1 MELHANARTVPP
13 GAQVLF
19 LMMREMFRF
28 AVVLLVVL
36 LGFSMSFHA
45 LFRDA
50 DTYGRTCLNLFKA
63 MLGEVGL
70 FDEISES
77 PYENRFKHVA
87 TVLLVV
93 YLIIIT
99 IVLLNLLIAVLSTSH
114 AKVQEHADQ
123 EYRVLKARLI
133 KHYRLAVRE
142 DLLPPPFNLVQLPFR
157 WHEGAQ
163 RSVGQ
168 VLFWLVVGPVA
179 VIGGVLLWVVS
190 AVLLPVPEGYP
201 LRVSRSQLCSREGLY
216 SAAGYPRFVLMRV
229 LWFPLSLFGWWLTR
243 PLAYFR
249 LFLPRSCF
257 GLKEE
262 EEGEHARR
270 PHRPRVANNVDEM
283 LKAERE
289 PSVGALYKFLVDPL
303 SDAEVREDERKRDAT
318 VEHVKLLRNRLEET
332 FGREVDTLKK
342 SIDVRDA
349 QLDNL
354 HKAIIVMSRKLDG
367 LVESISRREGAES
380 EEGVSCR

>member
-1 MELHANARTVPP
+1 MELRANARTVPP

-77 PYENRFKHVA
+77 PYENRYKHVA

-133 KHYRLAVRE
+133 KHYRLVVRE

-157 WHEGAQ
+157 WHGGAQ

-168 VLFWLVVGPVA
+168 VIFWLFVGPVA
-179 VIGGVLLWVVS
+179 ALGGVILWIVS
-190 AVLLPVPEGYP
+190 AVLVPFPAGAQFPAWSE
-201 LRVSRSQLCSREGLY
+201 LRSRNWLLL
-216 SAAGYPRFVLMRV
+216 AASYLLFVLMRV

-262 EEGEHARR
+262 EEGEDSRR
-270 PHRPRVANNVDEM
+270 PDRVRVANVDEM

-303 SDAEVREDERKRDAT
+303 SDAKVREDERKRDAT

-332 FGREVDTLKK
+332 FGREVDSLKR
-342 SIDVRDA
+342 SMDVRDA

-354 HKAIIVMSRKLDG
+354 HKAIIVMNQKLDG

-380 EEGVSCR
+380 EEGVSSR